1 MLYCCAS
8 RYAKI
13 LHRVLDRNLYI
24 IILHKKIILIKYVVK
39 GHNVKIIYLFQDRR
53 CPHIN
58 KYILIL

>member
-1 MLYCCAS
+1 MQKYFIEFLTEIY
-8 RYAKI
+8 I
-13 LHRVLDRNLYI
+13 LLFYI
-24 IILHKKIILIKYVVK
+24 KQIILIKYVVK